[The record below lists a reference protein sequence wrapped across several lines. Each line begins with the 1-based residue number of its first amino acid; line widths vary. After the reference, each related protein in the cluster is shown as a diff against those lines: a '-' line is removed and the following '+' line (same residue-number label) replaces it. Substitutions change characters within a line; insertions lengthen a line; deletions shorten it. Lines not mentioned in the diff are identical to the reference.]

1 MPGPRRLL
9 HLSFVIRLR
18 ALSSEMFVSCP
29 KIHFTA
35 FYLTFSKYLWIQVE
49 SSNDTLAV
57 PEKILELHINEN

>member
-9 HLSFVIRLR
+9 YLSFVIRLR
-18 ALSSEMFVSCP
+18 ALSWEMFVSCP